1 MAGGRTTGQDKAT
14 QSDKA
19 GPGMCPAS
27 GLSCPSECDNPKA
40 ALQIPC
46 VLPSC
51 YFRSKLS
58 HLSSTLLLT
67 ARSVNS
73 ACGLKGNQPCPSTK
87 IFCLCRTVKNYSGI
101 QAKIEISLSLSLL
114 ALYCKQ
120 EQRIL
125 KKSFIRKGN
134 SYDFEPTHTEE
145 FCSERRAIF
154 SCFECKN
161 YAKPQTSVSSVPFD
175 FL

>member
-1 MAGGRTTGQDKAT
+1 MGQDKAT

-19 GPGMCPAS
+19 GPGVCPAS
-27 GLSCPSECDNPKA
+27 GLSCPSECGTPKA

-51 YFRSKLS
+51 YFRSTLS

-73 ACGLKGNQPCPSTK
+73 ARGLKGNQPCPSTK

-101 QAKIEISLSLSLL
+101 QAKIEISSFVPISVGFLL
-114 ALYCKQ
+114 QTGAKNSKK
-120 EQRIL
+120 IL
-125 KKSFIRKGN
+125 RL
-134 SYDFEPTHTEE
+134 
-145 FCSERRAIF
+145 ER
-154 SCFECKN
+154 
-161 YAKPQTSVSSVPFD
+161 Q
-175 FL
+175 LL

>member
-27 GLSCPSECDNPKA
+27 GLSCPSECGNPKA

-101 QAKIEISLSLSLL
+101 RAKIEISSFVPISVGFVLQTGAKNSKKILH
-114 ALYCKQ
+114 Q
-120 EQRIL
+120 ERQQL
-125 KKSFIRKGN
+125 
-134 SYDFEPTHTEE
+134 
-145 FCSERRAIF
+145 
-154 SCFECKN
+154 
-161 YAKPQTSVSSVPFD
+161 
-175 FL
+175 